1 MGNITAIMDIIT
13 LRSAPRHLA
22 TSRAVG
28 VFVAFV
34 VLLVPVLLVLLNSA
48 RTSPWP
54 ELHLI
59 AATAPAVGLL
69 LALVMLVIRLRRRSR
84 PVLLVDDHVTLPATG
99 VRFPLERLDHL
110 QLYTRHGVPR
120 LVLLP
125 GHVPERMPSRAV
137 APYTVTFPEGANYLP
152 YELVDLL
159 RGRAGDVGV
168 DKLGTV

>member
-1 MGNITAIMDIIT
+1 MDTIT

-59 AATAPAVGLL
+59 AAAAPAAGLL
-69 LALVMLVIRLRRRSR
+69 SAVIMLVIRLRRRSR
-84 PVLLVDDHVTLPATG
+84 PVLLIDDHVTLPATG
-99 VRFPLERLDHL
+99 VR
-110 QLYTRHGVPR
+110 
-120 LVLLP
+120 
-125 GHVPERMPSRAV
+125 
-137 APYTVTFPEGANYLP
+137 YTVTFPEGANYLP